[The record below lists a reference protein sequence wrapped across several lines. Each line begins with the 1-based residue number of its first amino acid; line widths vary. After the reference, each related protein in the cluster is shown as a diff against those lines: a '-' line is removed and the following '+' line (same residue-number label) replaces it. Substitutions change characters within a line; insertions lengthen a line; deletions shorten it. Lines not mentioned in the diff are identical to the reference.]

1 MKSITPMKENLK
13 RKLMIVYLTT
23 SLKGPKFST
32 SVLFDITSKAFSL
45 KINQSLNL
53 IVLITT
59 NKKN

>member
-1 MKSITPMKENLK
+1 
-13 RKLMIVYLTT
+13 MIVYLTT
-23 SLKGPKFST
+23 SLKGPKSST
-32 SVLFDITSKAFSL
+32 SILFDITSKAFSL